1 MQLTFYKKK
10 LFCQVFLLSGISAF
24 IIFIIVVFILSR
36 NHYNMMI
43 ENMHIEG
50 ESFSK
55 ALLLTSGDAIINND
69 LSVLLSNAI
78 QLQSEIPDI
87 TFVGITIRD
96 KIIIIDKKRW
106 QEYDKHIF
114 NRKYYIH
121 DTSLVE
127 VNPFLKQYGVNYI
140 YKQPILYGGKTWGW
154 VHLGFS
160 LKSLDEKMKQFYFSL
175 IWLIILLPIIILILS
190 FYFAKKISK
199 PIERLSEISK
209 RIIAGEDENIM
220 FDCDRIDEIGELSR
234 NFKTMVLELHHN
246 ARKLQE
252 SNKYLEI
259 KVYERTQ
266 ELLDINLSLDH
277 RVKEEVRK
285 RREQEHL
292 MVQQSRFAAM
302 GEMIGNV
309 AHQWRQP
316 LNALSLLIQNIKFAF
331 EFGKLDAAYI
341 DYVNEQGIRL
351 TKNMSSTIDDFRE
364 FFRENKKSS
373 KFNMSSQINNAL
385 MLMTGT
391 FEHHNIQLDKQMDP
405 DVIFYGMANEF
416 SQVILNLLKNAQD
429 ILIEKVTD
437 KRYIFIKVY
446 QDEMH
451 IYCRIGDNGGGIP
464 PEIIERIFDPYF
476 TTKEEGKGT
485 GIGLYMSKVII
496 EKHMNGTLTVSN
508 NENGAIFT
516 ISFPKKKIDHEVD
529 LNNL

>member
-24 IIFIIVVFILSR
+24 VIFIIVVLILSR
-36 NHYNMMI
+36 NHYNMLI
-43 ENMHIEG
+43 DNMHIEG

-69 LSVLLSNAI
+69 MSVLLSSAI
-78 QLQSEIPDI
+78 QLQSEISDI

-106 QEYDKHIF
+106 QEYNKQIF
-114 NRKYYIH
+114 NKNYYIH
-121 DTSLVE
+121 DNKLVE
-127 VNPFLKQYGVNYI
+127 VNPFLKQYGTNYI
-140 YKQPILYGGKTWGW
+140 YKQPIEYGGKTWGW
-154 VHLGFS
+154 IHLGFS
-160 LKSLDEKMKQFYFSL
+160 LKALDEKMKSFYYSL
-175 IWLIILLPIIILILS
+175 VWLIILLPIMIMVFS
-190 FYFAKKISK
+190 FYFAKKIAK
-199 PIERLSEISK
+199 PIERLSEITK
-209 RIIAGEDENIM
+209 RIISGEDEDIM
-220 FDCDRIDEIGELSR
+220 IDSDRIDEIGELTR
-234 NFKTMVLELHHN
+234 NFNTMVLELHHN

-252 SNKYLEI
+252 SNEYLEV
-259 KVYERTQ
+259 KVYQRTQ
-266 ELLDINLSLDH
+266 ELLDMNLSLDH

-285 RREQEHL
+285 RREQEQL

-316 LNALSLLIQNIKFAF
+316 LNALSLLIQNIKFAYD
-331 EFGKLDAAYI
+331 FGKLDAAYI

-351 TKNMSSTIDDFRE
+351 TKNMSSTIDDFRD
-364 FFRENKKSS
+364 FFKETKKLS
-373 KFNMSSQINNAL
+373 KFNMSLQINNTL
-385 MLMTGT
+385 MLMIGT
-391 FEHHNIQLDKQMDP
+391 FEHYNIQLDKQMNP

-429 ILIEKVTD
+429 VLVEKVAD

-446 QDEMH
+446 QDETH
-451 IYCRIGDNGGGIP
+451 IYCHIGDNGGGIP

-496 EKHMNGTLTVSN
+496 EKHMKGTLSVSN
-508 NENGAIFT
+508 NEKGALFT
-516 ISFPKKKIDHEVD
+516 ITLPKTTE
-529 LNNL
+529 